1 MLIFFCGKVTLLNFV
16 RYIFYKYRFSF
27 GKHQI
32 DVNSSWE
39 RKLHCIETAIKFAFY
54 VGNVLLVIFVNSSWR
69 ETGPEKRYWLKGGI
83 FFALVKVL
91 EWSFVLQIF
100 FFHCQESRNE
110 TLSLELNFLF
120 ILAPMKARHVHLCM
134 VAVLYLSNTLLLS
147 AVIDGPSFELG
158 NNPGHLKCDSIFKFY
173 VLCFRVA

>member
-32 DVNSSWE
+32 DFNSPWK
-39 RKLHCIETAIKFAFY
+39 RKLHCIEMAVKFAFY
-54 VGNVLLVIFVNSSWR
+54 VGNVLLAIFQFQLAGNRSRKEV
-69 ETGPEKRYWLKGGI
+69 LIKGWY

-110 TLSLELNFLF
+110 MLSLELNFLF
-120 ILAPMKARHVHLCM
+120 ILTPMKARHVHLCM
-134 VAVLYLSNTLLLS
+134 GAVLYFSNTLL
-147 AVIDGPSFELG
+147 
-158 NNPGHLKCDSIFKFY
+158 
-173 VLCFRVA
+173 

>member
-32 DVNSSWE
+32 DFNSPWK
-39 RKLHCIETAIKFAFY
+39 RKLHCIETAVKFAFY
-54 VGNVLLVIFVNSSWR
+54 VGNVLLAIFVNSSWR

-91 EWSFVLQIF
+91 KWSFVLQIF
-100 FFHCQESRNE
+100 FFSLSREPEWNALSWTEFSFYLGAYES
-110 TLSLELNFLF
+110 
-120 ILAPMKARHVHLCM
+120 AARTFMYGCCV
-134 VAVLYLSNTLLLS
+134 V
-147 AVIDGPSFELG
+147 F
-158 NNPGHLKCDSIFKFY
+158 
-173 VLCFRVA
+173 

>member
-32 DVNSSWE
+32 DVNSPWK
-39 RKLHCIETAIKFAFY
+39 RKLHCIETAVKFAFY
-54 VGNVLLVIFVNSSWR
+54 VGNVLLAIFVNSSWR

-100 FFHCQESRNE
+100 FFIVKRAGMKRSLLNWIFF
-110 TLSLELNFLF
+110 LSWRLWKRGTY
-120 ILAPMKARHVHLCM
+120 IYVW
-134 VAVLYLSNTLLLS
+134 
-147 AVIDGPSFELG
+147 
-158 NNPGHLKCDSIFKFY
+158 
-173 VLCFRVA
+173 VLCCI